1 MEWKA
6 KRKQAQIQPEPQE
19 LPLEWSDVPGQ
30 AISNLPSSAG
40 AVAEGAGET
49 NFASY

>member
-1 MEWKA
+1 MKKKKADDKERQAFMEWKA

-30 AISNLPSSAG
+30 AISNLPS
-40 AVAEGAGET
+40 
-49 NFASY
+49 